1 MLLDSLRDLHFAKA
15 GPSCPRFRPSNGN
28 GADTTSDLQGL
39 QKLKEMIDAG
49 KMSGA
54 EMLAAGD
61 QTKMAALAQ
70 LDARVDGVDRRL
82 DEMKQLLGTSQEA
95 IVSEI
100 QRMLDMQQQSMR
112 ASLDAVL
119 QATSGAAVAER
130 PA

>member
-1 MLLDSLRDLHFAKA
+1 MLLDSISNLQSVEA
-15 GPSCPRFRPSNGN
+15 GQAHACARPSSSNGSN
-28 GADTTSDLQGL
+28 DASKMLA
-39 QKLKEMIDAG
+39 KLIEMIEAEN
-49 KMSGA
+49 KSRT
-54 EMLAAGD
+54 EMLAARD
-61 QTKMAALAQ
+61 QTKMPAVAQ

-82 DEMKQLLGTSQEA
+82 DEMKQLLGTSQET

>member
-15 GPSCPRFRPSNGN
+15 GPSCPRFRPSNGI

-39 QKLKEMIDAG
+39 QKLQEMIDAG
-49 KMSGA
+49 KKSSA

-61 QTKMAALAQ
+61 QTNMAALAQ

-82 DEMKQLLGTSQEA
+82 DEMKQLLGTSQET

-100 QRMLDMQQQSMR
+100 QRMLDMQQQSTR